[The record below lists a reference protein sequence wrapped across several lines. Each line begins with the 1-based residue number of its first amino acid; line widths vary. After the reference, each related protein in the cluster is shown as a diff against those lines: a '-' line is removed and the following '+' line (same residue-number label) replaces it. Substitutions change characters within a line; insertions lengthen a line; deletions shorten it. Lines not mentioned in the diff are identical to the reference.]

1 MTSIMRHLGLDEM
14 RSPWPREA
22 RHVALVG
29 NPKCGKSTIAQ
40 MLEDEFGG
48 IVCDDGLIL
57 RRALPILTGVPG
69 DWCFTQEG
77 KGQVVTVG
85 NRSETVRQG
94 LGELGNYLEARYGDD
109 IIPLRTMQIAMAEN
123 PEASFY
129 IYPSVRK
136 TQGRCYRRMGGI
148 VIQIDNPSAPP
159 SGNAFDEWDRSCV
172 DIVITN
178 DPDEMGLDELREY
191 VHALPGLLADAR

>member
-48 IVCDDGLIL
+48 VIIDDGLIL
-57 RRALPILTGVPG
+57 RRALPILTGIPE
-69 DWCFTQEG
+69 DWCFSQEG
-77 KGQVVTVG
+77 KASAVQIGD
-85 NRSETVRQG
+85 REEIVRQG
-94 LGELGNYLEARYGDD
+94 LGELGNWMEARYGEE
-109 IIPLRTMQIAMAEN
+109 IMALRAMQLAAAEH

-136 TQGRCYRRMGGI
+136 TQGRAYRRMGGV
-148 VIQIDNPSAPP
+148 VIQVDNPHAPP
-159 SGNAFDEWDRSCV
+159 SGNGFDEWDRSCV
-172 DIVITN
+172 DFVVTN
-178 DPDEMGLDELREY
+178 DPGEMGLDELREY
-191 VHALPGLLADAR
+191 IHALPELLAAAR